1 MTLPTTASQTIGP
14 FLHLGLAWLVT
25 DNLVGAGV
33 TGERV
38 TVEGRIVDGDGKPV
52 SDAIVEIWQANAH
65 GRYAHPDDVQDKPL
79 EAGFKGFGRVPTD
92 DDGSFRFATIKPGR
106 VPAPRPRLAGA
117 ASQRH
122 DLHARAPE
130 ASLSRGF
137 TFPAIRRMPRIP
149 RCNACRQHGAAR
161 SWQRRLR
168 AAPERSRGTW
178 SCRARTKPCSSTT
191 DPDADVAVTD
201 PARDFPHGLT
211 VVINFIGVLFDGIA
225 YGSLLF
231 LISIGLSVTMGLMNF
246 VNLAHGA
253 FAMVGGYVCVTI
265 MTRLGMPFLAT
276 LPVAFL
282 VAAVVGIVLER
293 TLYQR
298 LYKATHLDQVLFS
311 IGIVFMA
318 IAGATYIFGPAQQP
332 VLLPEFLKGQVH
344 VLGLDLGAYRL
355 FLIAIVVVITIALTG
370 LIERT
375 RFGAQIRA
383 SVDNQQASAGLGI
396 NVNRVFGLTF
406 ALGSGLAGLGG
417 ALGIDV
423 LGLEPTFPIKYM
435 VYFLLVVA
443 VGGAGT
449 IKGPLVAAL
458 LLGVFDVAGKYYV
471 PQIGAF
477 VIYALMVVLLIIF
490 PAGLYGRKN

>member
-1 MTLPTTASQTIGP
+1 M
-14 FLHLGLAWLVT
+14 
-25 DNLVGAGV
+25 
-33 TGERV
+33 
-38 TVEGRIVDGDGKPV
+38 IV
-52 SDAIVEIWQANAH
+52 
-65 GRYAHPDDVQDKPL
+65 
-79 EAGFKGFGRVPTD
+79 
-92 DDGSFRFATIKPGR
+92 
-106 VPAPRPRLAGA
+106 
-117 ASQRH
+117 
-122 DLHARAPE
+122 
-130 ASLSRGF
+130 
-137 TFPAIRRMPRIP
+137 
-149 RCNACRQHGAAR
+149 
-161 SWQRRLR
+161 
-168 AAPERSRGTW
+168 
-178 SCRARTKPCSSTT
+178 
-191 DPDADVAVTD
+191 
-201 PARDFPHGLT
+201 
-211 VVINFIGVLFDGIA
+211 NFIGVLFDGIA

-253 FAMVGGYVCVTI
+253 FAMVGGYVCVTVMSRI
-265 MTRLGMPFLAT
+265 GLPFLAT
-276 LPVAFL
+276 LPVAFI
-282 VAAVVGIVLER
+282 VAAGVGAMLER
-293 TLYQR
+293 SLYQQ

-311 IGIVFMA
+311 IGLVFMA
-318 IAGATYIFGPAQQP
+318 IAGATYLFGPAQQP
-332 VLLPEFLKGQVH
+332 VLLPEFLKGQVR

-355 FLIAIVVVITIALTG
+355 FLIALVVAITVALTL

-396 NVNRVFGLTF
+396 NVDRVFGLTF

-458 LLGVFDVAGKYYV
+458 VLGVFDVAGKYYV
-471 PQIGAF
+471 PDVGAF

-490 PAGLYGRKN
+490 PAGLYGRRG